1 MTVLL
6 KPSSPRIS
14 PSSPIATEGRPTNLT
29 CSSTGGSPPPQVFG
43 KDNDKDKDNKDKDP
57 YHIKQVRWYR
67 EGEAQ
72 LLDSVMVLGAT
83 KDEPTSS
90 VLTLV
95 PQRTTDGAVYR
106 WEGQ

>member
-1 MTVLL
+1 MMLCDST
-6 KPSSPRIS
+6 
-14 PSSPIATEGRPTNLT
+14 TNLT
-29 CSSTGGSPPPQVFG
+29 LIL
-43 KDNDKDKDNKDKDP
+43 NKT
-57 YHIKQVRWYR
+57 QVRWYR
-67 EGEAQ
+67 EGESQ

-106 WEGQ
+106 